1 MADTDI
7 NIDHDADIGAN
18 KVSIGKIFNTFTTS
32 FMFAG
37 FIIIMGCVGE
47 VSRNS
52 LWGLMVG
59 YIFIITGMLMFTS
72 NVIQKLTKSTNIAAK
87 SLFSTMVTIGPLVV
101 FMLILGSL
109 IYLVGKHFEI
119 IANGQVSASFS
130 GMMNLMTIII
140 ALTLYL
146 INKATTTKEYIKT
159 QSIDEVMGMSIYFTN
174 LISIIILKTI
184 YIILTFY
191 TTDGF
196 TTGLLV

>member
-1 MADTDI
+1 MDNTNINADTATDNVAAI
-7 NIDHDADIGAN
+7 
-18 KVSIGKIFNTFTTS
+18 SIGKIFNTFTTS

-72 NVIQKLTKSTNIAAK
+72 NVIQKLTKSTNVAAK
-87 SLFSTMVTIGPLVV
+87 SLFSTLVTIGPLVV
-101 FMLILGSL
+101 FMLILSSV

-119 IANGQVSASFS
+119 IANGQVSESFS
-130 GMMNLMTIII
+130 GMMNIMTIII
-140 ALTLYL
+140 ALTLYM

-159 QSIDEVMGMSIYFTN
+159 QAIDEVAGMSTYAMN
-174 LISIIILKTI
+174 LLAIVLLKTM

-196 TTGLLV
+196 TTSMMV